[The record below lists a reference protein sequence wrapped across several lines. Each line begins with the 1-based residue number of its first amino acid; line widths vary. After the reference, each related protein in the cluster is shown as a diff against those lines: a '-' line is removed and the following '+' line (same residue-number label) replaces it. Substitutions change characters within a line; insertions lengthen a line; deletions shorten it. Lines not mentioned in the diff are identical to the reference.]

1 MFSGAPALARDRSG
15 SVMSDSTS
23 PPDTPRNS
31 QLRAD
36 PMAIAR
42 LLKDAEGHDPKGLP
56 PVHKWNP
63 PYCGELNMEIRRNG
77 QWFYMGTPIGRPA
90 LVRLF
95 STVLRHDDDG
105 YYYLVTPV
113 EKVRIRVE
121 DAPFLAVRVE
131 RHQEGGVQYLKFS
144 TQTDDVVVA
153 GPDHPIRVSFQ
164 ADLEPSPYVHVRD
177 RLDALISRNV
187 YYQLVEWGEEVEDG
201 GRPALAV
208 SSAGQRYIIG
218 YL

>member
-1 MFSGAPALARDRSG
+1 
-15 SVMSDSTS
+15 MSDSTS
-23 PPDTPRNS
+23 TPATPRSS

-42 LLKDAEGHDPKGLP
+42 LLKDAEGNDPKGLP
-56 PVHKWNP
+56 PVHKWDP

-121 DAPFLAVRVE
+121 DAPFLAVQVE
-131 RHQEGGVQYLKFS
+131 RHEDGGLQYLKFT
-144 TQTDDVVVA
+144 TQTGDVVVA
-153 GPDHPIRVSFQ
+153 GPDHPIRVSFRD
-164 ADLEPSPYVHVRD
+164 DLEPSPYVHVRD

-187 YYQLVEWGEEVEDG
+187 YYQLVDWGEETEVD
-201 GRPALAV
+201 GRPALAL
-208 SSAGQRYIIG
+208 SSAGQRYVIG

>member
-1 MFSGAPALARDRSG
+1 
-15 SVMSDSTS
+15 MSDT
-23 PPDTPRNS
+23 PDPVTPAPS
-31 QLRAD
+31 QLSAD
-36 PMAIAR
+36 PLAIAR
-42 LLKDAEGHDPKGLP
+42 LLKDEAGQDPRGLP

-63 PYCGELNMEIRRNG
+63 PYCGEIDMEIRRNG
-77 QWFYMGTPIGRPA
+77 QWFYMGTPIGRAA

-121 DAPFLAVRVE
+121 DAPFLATLVE
-131 RHQEGGVQYLKFS
+131 RHEEAGVSYLRFT
-144 TQTDDVVVA
+144 TQTGDVVVA
-153 GPDHPIRVSFQ
+153 GPEHPIRVSFRD
-164 ADLEPSPYVHVRD
+164 DLEPSPYVHVRD

-187 YYQLVEWGEEVEDG
+187 YYQLVEWGVETDVN

-208 SSAGQRYIIG
+208 ESAGERYVIG

>member
-1 MFSGAPALARDRSG
+1 
-15 SVMSDSTS
+15 MSDIPES
-23 PPDTPRNS
+23 PEANASR
-31 QLRAD
+31 LKAD
-36 PMAIAR
+36 PLAIAR
-42 LLKDAEGHDPKGLP
+42 LLKDEAGHDPKGLP

-63 PYCGELNMEIRRNG
+63 PYCGELDMEIRRNG

-121 DAPFLAVRVE
+121 DAPFLAVQVE
-131 RHQEGGVQYLKFS
+131 RHSEAGVQYLRFT
-144 TQTDDVVVA
+144 TQTGDMVVA
-153 GPDHPIRVSFQ
+153 GPDHPIRVSFKD
-164 ADLEPSPYVHVRD
+164 DLEPSPYVHVRD
-177 RLDALISRNV
+177 RLDALLSRTV
-187 YYQLVEWGEEVEDG
+187 YYQLVEWGEEFTDA
-201 GRPALAV
+201 GRAALGV
-208 SSAGQRYIIG
+208 RSAGERYLIG

>member
-1 MFSGAPALARDRSG
+1 M
-15 SVMSDSTS
+15 TE
-23 PPDTPRNS
+23 TPKPGPS
-31 QLRAD
+31 ALRAD

-42 LLKDAEGHDPKGLP
+42 LLKDEQGNDPRGLP

-63 PYCGELNMEIRRNG
+63 PYCGEIDMEIRRNG

-90 LVRLF
+90 LVKLF

-121 DAPFLAVRVE
+121 DAPFLATQVE
-131 RHQEGGVQYLKFS
+131 RHEEAGVAYLRFT
-144 TQTDDVVVA
+144 TQTGDVVVA
-153 GPDHPIRVSFQ
+153 GREHPIRVSFRD
-164 ADLEPSPYVHVRD
+164 DLEPCPYIHVRD

-187 YYQLVEWGEEVEDG
+187 YYQLVEWGREVLAE

-208 SSAGQRYIIG
+208 ESAGEPYIIG

>member
-1 MFSGAPALARDRSG
+1 MTDKPVSG
-15 SVMSDSTS
+15 
-23 PPDTPRNS
+23 S

-42 LLKDAEGHDPKGLP
+42 LLKDEAGNDPKGLP

-63 PYCGELNMEIRRNG
+63 PFCGDLNMEIKRNG

-95 STVLRHDDDG
+95 SSVLRHDEDG
-105 YYYLVTPV
+105 HYYLVTPV

-121 DAPFLAVRVE
+121 DAPFLATLVE
-131 RHQEGGVQYLKFS
+131 RHEEDGIPYLRFT
-144 TQTDDVVVA
+144 TQTGDVVVA
-153 GPDHPIRVSFQ
+153 GPEHPLRVVYSDDHEGNEQ
-164 ADLEPSPYVHVRD
+164 EPSPYVHVRD
-177 RLDALISRNV
+177 RLEALVSRNV
-187 YYQLVEWGEEVEDG
+187 YYQLVEWGEEVEDE

-208 SSAGQRYIIG
+208 SSAGQRYVIG

>member
-1 MFSGAPALARDRSG
+1 
-15 SVMSDSTS
+15 MSD
-23 PPDTPRNS
+23 TPSSRPRS

-36 PMAIAR
+36 PMAISR
-42 LLKDAEGHDPKGLP
+42 LLKSEDGSAPRGLP

-63 PYCGELNMEIRRNG
+63 PYCGEIDMEIRRNG
-77 QWFYMGTPIGRPA
+77 QWFYMGTPIGRPE

-121 DAPFLAVRVE
+121 DAPFLAVQVE
-131 RHQEGGVQYLKFS
+131 RHEEGGLPYLRFV
-144 TQTDDVVVA
+144 TQTGDVVVA
-153 GPDHPIRVSFQ
+153 GPEHSIRVSFQ
-164 ADLEPSPYVHVRD
+164 PDLEPSPYVHVRD

-187 YYQLVEWGEEVEDG
+187 YYQLVEWGEETVVD
-201 GRPALAV
+201 GRPALVV
-208 SSAGQRYIIG
+208 SSAGEQYVIG

>member
-1 MFSGAPALARDRSG
+1 
-15 SVMSDSTS
+15 MSDQTRPSS
-23 PPDTPRNS
+23 LSANP
-31 QLRAD
+31 L
-36 PMAIAR
+36 AIAR
-42 LLKDAEGHDPKGLP
+42 LLKDEAGNDPQGLP

-63 PYCGELNMEIRRNG
+63 PFCGEIDMEIRRNG

-90 LVRLF
+90 LVKLF

-113 EKVRIRVE
+113 EKVRIRVQ
-121 DAPFLAVRVE
+121 DAPFLAVQVE
-131 RHQEGGVQYLKFS
+131 RHEEAGVPYLRFT
-144 TQTDDVVVA
+144 TQTGEVVVA
-153 GPDHPIRVSFQ
+153 GADHPIRVSFRD
-164 ADLEPSPYVHVRD
+164 DLEPSPYVHVRD

-187 YYQLVEWGEEVEDG
+187 YYQLVDWGFETLSQ

-208 SSAGQRYIIG
+208 ESAGERYVIG

>member
-1 MFSGAPALARDRSG
+1 MTETPVPAASALS
-15 SVMSDSTS
+15 
-23 PPDTPRNS
+23 
-31 QLRAD
+31 AD
-36 PMAIAR
+36 PLAIAR
-42 LLKDAEGHDPKGLP
+42 LLKDEAGNDPKGLP

-63 PYCGELNMEIRRNG
+63 PYCGEIDMEIRRNG

-90 LVRLF
+90 LVKLF

-113 EKVRIRVE
+113 EKVRIRVQ
-121 DAPFLAVRVE
+121 DAPFLAVAVE
-131 RHQEGGVQYLKFS
+131 RHVEEGVPYLRFT
-144 TQTDDVVVA
+144 TQTGDVVVA
-153 GPDHPIRVSFQ
+153 GADHPIRVSFRD
-164 ADLEPSPYVHVRD
+164 DLEPCPYVHVRD

-187 YYQLVEWGEEVEDG
+187 YYQLVDWGFETEAE

-208 SSAGQRYIIG
+208 ESAGERYVIG